1 MLSNA
6 WFAIK
11 YGAAPFQ
18 GQLDCCHM
26 EINDESEPV
35 ILSIGY
41 KIGPMSIYAL
51 NTTLNTK
58 PKLN

>member
-1 MLSNA
+1 MT

-35 ILSIGY
+35 ILSIGREM
-41 KIGPMSIYAL
+41 GLMTIYAL
-51 NTTLNTK
+51 NTKVNTK
-58 PKLN
+58 PKY